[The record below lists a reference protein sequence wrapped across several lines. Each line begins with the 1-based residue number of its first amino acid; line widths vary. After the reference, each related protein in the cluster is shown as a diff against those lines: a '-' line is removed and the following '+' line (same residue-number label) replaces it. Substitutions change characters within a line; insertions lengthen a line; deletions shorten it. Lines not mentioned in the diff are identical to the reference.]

1 MSVPYE
7 FKVLTPEE
15 ATALRSLQAKIGTAN
30 RLKGFHE
37 EGTRLRALP
46 QLLSGAH
53 GAVGGILPSIVDK
66 VTRLF
71 PGLERNYWA
80 ARLALITT
88 EVAEA
93 IEELRK
99 GRRVDETWYSGGA
112 LIPGLGLLE
121 TDAIDYHD
129 QPRKPEGVPSEVA
142 DATIRSFDLA
152 DEAKFDLAEII
163 DRKLHYNATRP
174 FMHGKKA

>member
-1 MSVPYE
+1 MSAPYE
-7 FKVLTPEE
+7 FKVLSPDEVD
-15 ATALRSLQAKIGTAN
+15 ALRTLQAKIGTAN

-37 EGTRLRALP
+37 EGTQIGALTAMLGP
-46 QLLSGAH
+46 NGERDSRRFRPFVLL
-53 GAVGGILPSIVDK
+53 AV
-66 VTRLF
+66 RLF
-71 PGLERNYWA
+71 PAFKRNYWT

-112 LIPGLGLLE
+112 VPGHGLAE
-121 TDAIDYHD
+121 TDDIDYQD
-129 QPRKPEGVPSEVA
+129 RPRKPEGVPSEIA
-142 DATIRSFDLA
+142 DVTIRSFDFA
-152 DEAKFDLAEII
+152 EEAKFDLAEII

>member
-1 MSVPYE
+1 MSAPYE

-15 ATALRSLQAKIGTAN
+15 VAALRSLQAKIGTAN

-53 GAVGGILPSIVDK
+53 GAVGGILASIVDK
-66 VTRLF
+66 VASLF
-71 PGLERNYWA
+71 PAFERNYWM

-112 LIPGLGLLE
+112 PGHGLLE
-121 TDAIDYHD
+121 TDAIDYLD

-142 DATIRSFDLA
+142 DVTIRSFDFA

-163 DRKLHYNATRP
+163 DRKLYYNATRP
-174 FMHGKKA
+174 FMHGRKA